1 MALSTE
7 ERRSYIINYLREN
20 GRATMN
26 ELASAFHVTRQT
38 IYNDITVLSC
48 YYPLTTKSGR
58 YGSGGFLSSA
68 FHREVFYLTPAE
80 VKMIKRYQ
88 LTASLDDAIRFRNI
102 LICFAPSEQ

>member
-1 MALSTE
+1 MSLSTD

-20 GRATMN
+20 GCSTMN

-48 YYPLTTKSGR
+48 YYPLITKSGR
-58 YGSGGFLSSA
+58 YGSGVFLSST
-68 FHREVFYLTPAE
+68 FHRDVFYMTPSE

-88 LTASLDDAIRFRNI
+88 LTAPLDDAMRFRNI